1 MLVRDAESEGDGR
14 KAGDALTASEL
25 LLYPAALASFG
36 QENAPLK
43 RCSHA

>member
-25 LLYPAALASFG
+25 PLYPAALAYFG
-36 QENAPLK
+36 PRECPT
-43 RCSHA
+43 